1 MNNGHK
7 KITFRVS
14 YSLNKKH
21 YSSAATAQVMVMVV
35 IYNNDIDHCRHKHL
49 AVRDEYNLYDVH
61 QTQSL

>member
-1 MNNGHK
+1 
-7 KITFRVS
+7 
-14 YSLNKKH
+14 
-21 YSSAATAQVMVMVV
+21 MVV